1 MLWVTLTDT
10 KEQPV
15 EPKSQEFVIPQEVM
29 LGTGKQVSSL
39 MHPRGLRRGGVAGA
53 QVLRVKGS
61 PCSRSSS
68 TLLPTACLNSWMHT
82 P

>member
-10 KEQPV
+10 KEQSV
-15 EPKSQEFVIPQEVM
+15 EPKSQEFVIPQEVT
-29 LGTGKQVSSL
+29 LGAGEQVSSL
-39 MHPRGLRRGGVAGA
+39 CASSGLAGA
-53 QVLRVKGS
+53 QVVRVKGS
-61 PCSRSSS
+61 PCSRSSL

>member
-10 KEQPV
+10 KEQRV

-39 MHPRGLRRGGVAGA
+39 NASSGLETRWGGRGSGA
-53 QVLRVKGS
+53 Q
-61 PCSRSSS
+61 
-68 TLLPTACLNSWMHT
+68 N
-82 P
+82 